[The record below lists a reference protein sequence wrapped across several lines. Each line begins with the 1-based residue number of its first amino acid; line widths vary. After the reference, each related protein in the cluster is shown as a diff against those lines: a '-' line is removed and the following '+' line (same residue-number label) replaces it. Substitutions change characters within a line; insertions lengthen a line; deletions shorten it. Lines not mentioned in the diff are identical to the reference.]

1 MIYLLLKP
9 YINQY
14 HIANLFHYITF
25 RSIIVIIFSF
35 IFSIVLGPKFISRL
49 RTLQKGGQPIRELGP
64 ESHKSKAGTPTM
76 GGLLILSAVFI
87 STFLFAD
94 ISNTYIILLL
104 FVLLSLGALGFAD
117 DYAKVVKK
125 NHHGVSAKV
134 KLICQLAISVPV
146 CFVISSIAAPEH
158 ATSLSFPFVKNFL
171 LDLGYFYVPFTA
183 FVIIGSSNAV
193 NLTDG
198 LDGLAIVPI
207 SICAGCFGLISY
219 LVGNII
225 YANYLQVIF
234 VPHIAEITIFCAA
247 LIGAGMG
254 FLWFNA
260 QPADIFMGDTASLP
274 LGGVLGAISVMT
286 KQEIVL
292 SIIGGVFVM
301 ETLSVIIQVYYF
313 KATGGKRFFKM
324 APIHHHFEK
333 SGWMESKVVVRFWIL
348 SLIFALI
355 GLSSLKL
362 R

>member
-25 RSIIVIIFSF
+25 RSILVIIFSF
-35 IFSIVLGPKFISRL
+35 LLTIISGPFLISILKKW
-49 RTLQKGGQPIRELGP
+49 QKEGQPIRELGP

-76 GGLLILSAVFI
+76 GGLIILLSI
-87 STFLFAD
+87 SLSTFLFAD
-94 ISNTYIILLL
+94 ITNPYILLLL
-104 FVLLSLGALGFAD
+104 FVLIGLGMLGFCD
-117 DYAKVVKK
+117 DYTKVIHK
-125 NHHGVSAKV
+125 NHHGVSPKI
-134 KLICQLAISVPV
+134 KLLVQLVIVVPV
-146 CFVISSIAAPEH
+146 CLIVSKIASNDF
-158 ATSLSFPFVKNFL
+158 ATSLSFPFCKNLFL
-171 LDLGYFYVPFTA
+171 DFGYFYVPFCA
-183 FVIIGSSNAV
+183 FVIVGSSNAV

-219 LVGNII
+219 LVGSTI
-225 YANYLQVIF
+225 YSNYLQIIYI
-234 VPHIAEITIFCAA
+234 PHVAEITVFCAA
-247 LIGAGMG
+247 LIGAGIG

-260 QPADIFMGDTASLP
+260 QPADIFMGDTGSLP
-274 LGGVLGAISVMT
+274 LGGVLGAISVIT

-292 SIIGGVFVM
+292 AIIGGLFVI

-313 KATGGKRFFKM
+313 KVTGGKRFFKM

-333 SGWMESKVVVRFWIL
+333 SGWSESKVVIRFWII